1 MWAAIG
7 WGDDEFLDAAHVAH
21 LPIAFR
27 AVGMSIVAA
36 HAGGCHDD
44 RSRQAHAAVENRAGN
59 AVHARMRIFPQ
70 LLERLSLEGV
80 ERVRRPVFE
89 GIIREKPELRIAVV
103 AVDQVAQLERE
114 RGRDRN
120 GAGDVRVVGQHLRPS
135 AVGKDAPDHVA
146 GVVVSYRVDGR
157 R

>member
-1 MWAAIG
+1 LRQIGEKFVGLSQLAIEARDYAG
-7 WGDDEFLDAAHVAH
+7 LMVLQGDEGEAGYGDKGEIEEEIFEGKDVGGDRLSDDEFLDAAHVAH

-27 AVGMSIVAA
+27 AVGTTVVAA

-70 LLERLSLEGV
+70 LLERLWLEGV

-103 AVDQVAQLERE
+103 
-114 RGRDRN
+114 
-120 GAGDVRVVGQHLRPS
+120 
-135 AVGKDAPDHVA
+135 
-146 GVVVSYRVDGR
+146 
-157 R
+157 